1 MKITSDYGNIM
12 KEKFVL
18 RVMSGKYRGRGIS
31 SPEGKDKVRP
41 TSGMVKQALFNMLR
55 FSLADKVFLDLF
67 AGTGQMGIE
76 AVSAGAKKCILADI
90 DPSLAKKNAAAILA
104 EKEYEIIPGDCVFVL
119 ESMIKK
125 GIKPHIIFADPPY
138 EAGLYEKIISL
149 AGKVLDKDG
158 TLVLEHPAE
167 MILDGNENF
176 TVESVRKYGKKSLTF
191 MKGQE

>member
-1 MKITSDYGNIM
+1 M

-31 SPEGKDKVRP
+31 SPEGKDAVRP

-55 FSLADKVFLDLF
+55 FSVADKVFLDLF

-76 AVSAGAKKCILADI
+76 AVSTGAKKCILADI
-90 DPSLAKKNAAAILA
+90 DPSLAKKNASAIL
-104 EKEYEIIPGDCVFVL
+104 EEREYEIIPGDCSFVL
-119 ESMIKK
+119 ESLIKK
-125 GIKPHIIFADPPY
+125 GIKPDIIFADPPY
-138 EAGLYEKIISL
+138 KAGMYEKIIDLSKNAL
-149 AGKVLDKDG
+149 NEGG
-158 TLVLEHPAE
+158 TLILEHPAE
-167 MILDGNENF
+167 MILDGNGNF